1 MPITQK
7 EEEEQASIIQR
18 ELAKALSPSV
28 QGVTD
33 EPLPRRMVILLL
45 RLVWAQTLRAMQ
57 AEDVDAAKARVQI
70 AAVMLRH
77 KNQLDAFSIA
87 ALI

>member
-1 MPITQK
+1 MPDIGLEREGREMPITQK

-45 RLVWAQTLRAMQ
+45 RLVWAQTLRAMPGRRRRRSQGQSADRRSDAQ
-57 AEDVDAAKARVQI
+57 A
-70 AAVMLRH
+70 
-77 KNQLDAFSIA
+77 
-87 ALI
+87 